1 MFCTPPRV
9 PCGGGAGCSP
19 ALAPSS
25 PGTLRLRRA
34 VGWVESA
41 RARWGVFY
49 GNVFF
54 FGVFVSWL
62 NTIKWVIFVLS
73 WFLLGAAGM
82 AGLVFL

>member
-9 PCGGGAGCSP
+9 PRRGLLSSSGF
-19 ALAPSS
+19 SS

-62 NTIKWVIFVLS
+62 NTIKWVIFLLS